1 MSTSIIK
8 NRNFGLLWLGHLI
21 SHAGDAVYMI
31 ALPWLMLELTGSI
44 SLTSHVAMLAY
55 LPAVLFGL
63 VAGVIIDRYNRKWIM
78 IFSDILRSLL
88 VAIIPFAL
96 IFDFITPLLI
106 GVITFLLASFATF
119 FYPARDSLIPHIV
132 SPEELPAANSAI
144 SISGQM
150 SHLMGPLFAG
160 LGISVFGLTHLFTA
174 DAISFLFSIILISFI
189 VISSKTNKHCKHP
202 TKLQGILDGLQYVH
216 AHKGLRLLLLLTFI
230 NNIFIMGPAII
241 GLPVFVKEVL
251 KADFGVYAQLE
262 TSMAAGMIIGSFIFW
277 KTVKRI
283 NPISILLFGI
293 VMDGITYTFLY
304 FANSSFVAT
313 LVLLIH
319 GIGIPLITVSR
330 TTIIQ
335 AIVPDE
341 YRGRLFAMIYI
352 AVMGTTALSIGLT
365 GAILEKLEADILFLI
380 IGLGAASTVFIGL
393 NPVMRKLSVNNP
405 MDKNI

>member
-1 MSTSIIK
+1 MSTSIFK
-8 NRNFGLLWLGHLI
+8 NRNFGLLWAGHLI
-21 SHAGDAVYMI
+21 SHAGDAIYMI
-31 ALPWLMLELTGSI
+31 ALPWLMLELTGSK
-44 SLTSHVAMLAY
+44 SLTSHVAMAAY

-63 VAGVIIDRYNRKWIM
+63 VAGVLIDRYNRKWIM

-88 VAIIPFAL
+88 VAIVPLAL
-96 IFDFITPLLI
+96 IFDFITPMLI
-106 GVITFLLASFATF
+106 GVITFLLATFATF
-119 FYPARDSLIPHIV
+119 FYPARDSLIPYIV
-132 SPEELPAANSAI
+132 TPEELPAANSAI

-150 SHLMGPLFAG
+150 AHLLGPLFAG
-160 LGISVFGLTHLFTA
+160 LGISIIGLKHLFTA
-174 DAISFLFSIILISFI
+174 DAISFLFSIMFISFI
-189 VISSKTNKHCKHP
+189 VIPTKKNRNYKHP
-202 TKLQGILDGLQYVH
+202 TKLQGIIEGLKYVN

-241 GLPVFVKEVL
+241 GLPVFVREVL
-251 KADFGVYAQLE
+251 TADFGVYAQLE

-293 VMDGITYTFLY
+293 VVDGISYTFLY
-304 FANSSFVAT
+304 FANSIFAAT

-335 AIVPDE
+335 AVVPDE
-341 YRGRLFAMIYI
+341 FRGRLFSMIYM

-365 GAILEKLEADILFLI
+365 GIVLENIEADILFLI
-380 IGLGAASTVFIGL
+380 IGLCAASTVFIGL
-393 NPVMRKLSVNNP
+393 NPIMRKLLVNNP
-405 MDKNI
+405 MEVNY

>member
-8 NRNFGLLWLGHLI
+8 NKNFGLLWVGHLI

-31 ALPWLMLELTGSI
+31 ALPWLMLDLTGSK
-44 SLTSHVAMLAY
+44 SLTSYIAMAAY

-63 VAGVIIDRYNRKWIM
+63 VAGVLIDRYNRKWIM
-78 IFSDILRSLL
+78 IFSDILRALL
-88 VAIIPFAL
+88 VAIIPLAL
-96 IFDFITPLLI
+96 IFDFITPMLI
-106 GVITFLLASFATF
+106 GTITFLLATFATL
-119 FYPARDSLIPHIV
+119 FYPARDSFIPHIV
-132 SPEELPAANSAI
+132 SVAELPAANSAI

-160 LGISVFGLTHLFTA
+160 LGISLFGLTHLFTA

-189 VISSKTNKHCKHP
+189 VTPTKKNSNYKHP
-202 TKLQGILDGLQYVH
+202 TKLHGIIEGLRYVH
-216 AHKGLRLLLLLTFI
+216 SQKGLRLLLLLTFI

-241 GLPVFVKEVL
+241 GLPIFVREVL
-251 KADFGVYAQLE
+251 KEDFGVYAQLE
-262 TSMAAGMIIGSFIFW
+262 TFMAVGMLIGSLIFW
-277 KTVKRI
+277 KAVKRI

-293 VMDGITYTFLY
+293 VVDGITYSFLY

-313 LVLLIH
+313 LILLIH

-335 AIVPDE
+335 AVVPDE
-341 YRGRLFAMIYI
+341 LRGRIFSMIYM

-365 GAILEKLEADILFLI
+365 GVILEKVGADILFLI
-380 IGLGAASTVFIGL
+380 IGFGAASTVFIGL
-393 NPVMRKLSVNNP
+393 NPIMRKLLVNNS
-405 MDKNI
+405 KNVNI